1 MIHDVSSSLKD
12 ILKECEF
19 VKRHTEWVTEPEFFN
34 DEVLQ
39 YALIRAIGTIGEA
52 SKRIPDDYRKL
63 HPEVDWKGMCGMRDK
78 LIHDYNEIDVRVI
91 WVTVQTDIP
100 LLIPKLR
107 NLLSIS

>member
-1 MIHDVSSSLKD
+1 MKHDVVSSLKD

-19 VKRHTEWVTEPEFFN
+19 VTRHTDGVTEAEFFN

-52 SKRIPDDYRKL
+52 AKRIPDEFREL
-63 HPEVDWKGMCGMRDK
+63 HPEVDWRGMCGMRDK

-91 WVTVQTDIP
+91 WATVHMDIP
-100 LLIPKLR
+100 SLLPLVR
-107 NLLSIS
+107 NLL